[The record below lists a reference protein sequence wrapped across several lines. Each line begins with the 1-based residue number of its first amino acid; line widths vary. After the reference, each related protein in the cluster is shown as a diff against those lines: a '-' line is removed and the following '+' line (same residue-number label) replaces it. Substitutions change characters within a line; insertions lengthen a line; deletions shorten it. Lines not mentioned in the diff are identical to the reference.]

1 MARYG
6 GLSIPV
12 SAAVAALLVAYL
24 ALFPALFGAVVR
36 TLAHHRGSAVALAAS
51 PFVWIASEYG
61 RLALF
66 GGFPWVLL
74 GYSQVSVLPVAQ
86 LASVTGVFGLSGVL
100 TAAAAALAWGTLDR
114 SRRRWWP
121 AIVVAAGVGALA
133 AWGSWRVR
141 EGALLEDG
149 RPLTVGIVQAN
160 VPQDEKWDPLYA
172 DEIFDRYL
180 RLTRHVIDRGARL
193 VLWPESATP
202 FSFAQ
207 SAEGMIVRQLARDAG
222 VSILLGSDLYEPGP
236 PTRLYNAAFL
246 IQPDGDVG
254 GVYRKVRLVPFG
266 EYVPFQ
272 SVLFFAAPL
281 VQAVS
286 DFAPGEAVNPL
297 PLDGGQ
303 ISTAICYEVVYPGL
317 IREGVLNGSALL
329 TTITNDAWFGR
340 SSAAWQ
346 HFAMASMR
354 AIEQGRFL
362 VRSAN
367 TGISGV
373 VDPYGRVRA
382 QSDLFVE
389 YTHVEDVRLL
399 EGTTVYGRTGDL
411 VVWLSLGITA
421 AALVWRRGRPGRP
434 AFV

>member
-1 MARYG
+1 MTRYG

-24 ALFPALFGAVVR
+24 ALFPALFGAAVR
-36 TLAHHRGSAVALAAS
+36 TVAHHRGAAVALAVS
-51 PFVWIASEYG
+51 PFIWIASEYG

-74 GYSQVSVLPVAQ
+74 GYSQVGVLPVAQ
-86 LASVTGVFGLSGVL
+86 LASVTGVFGLSGL
-100 TAAAAALAWGTLDR
+100 LAGAAAALAWGTLDR

-121 AIVVAAGVGALA
+121 AIVVAAGVAGLA

-141 EGALLEDG
+141 DAALLESG
-149 RPLTVGIVQAN
+149 RRLTVGIVQAN

-180 RLTRHVIDRGARL
+180 RLTKQVIDRGARL

-236 PTRLYNAAFL
+236 PARLYNAAFL

-286 DFAPGEAVNPL
+286 DFSPGEAVNPL

-346 HFAMASMR
+346 HFAMA
-354 AIEQGRFL
+354 
-362 VRSAN
+362 
-367 TGISGV
+367 
-373 VDPYGRVRA
+373 
-382 QSDLFVE
+382 
-389 YTHVEDVRLL
+389 
-399 EGTTVYGRTGDL
+399 
-411 VVWLSLGITA
+411 
-421 AALVWRRGRPGRP
+421 
-434 AFV
+434 